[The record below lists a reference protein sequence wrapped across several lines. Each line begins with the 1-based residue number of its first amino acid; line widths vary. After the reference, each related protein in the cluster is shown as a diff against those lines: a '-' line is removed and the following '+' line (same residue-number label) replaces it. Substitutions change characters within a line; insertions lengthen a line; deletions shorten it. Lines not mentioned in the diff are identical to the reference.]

1 MKSPWKLLILAL
13 LALSLL
19 VPRSV
24 SAGDYVIDAI
34 EALKASNVYV
44 APGTEGTDYDTA
56 NKLEKTLIT
65 DDNIVLVML
74 PSDALVG
81 TDLYTIARRISEGL
95 GNQKTIG
102 LAVGREVIGY
112 SLILPEGVASDKMMR
127 ANSVSHNSVAALITF
142 TQNIHSY
149 VMYNPQPTLVPT
161 PEPTPTP
168 RPTMTPIELP
178 KAKDISWPVW
188 LVMVV
193 AVLAVVVWVFVT
205 IKKNARRVIRKQSF
219 APLTVKVD
227 MISEKINDIMD
238 GKVRRELKAAMQ
250 LAYGLIDILID
261 SPVHLGLAEEQFPVL
276 LSNMDRQIVALK
288 KHESGRQPMTAKL
301 LAEVKGILLTYDDL
315 FLALQKNDPEAFE
328 LLTSVYSSSN
338 TMVSTLGYLDDDK

>member
-205 IKKNARRVIRKQSF
+205 IKKN
-219 APLTVKVD
+219 
-227 MISEKINDIMD
+227 
-238 GKVRRELKAAMQ
+238 
-250 LAYGLIDILID
+250 
-261 SPVHLGLAEEQFPVL
+261 
-276 LSNMDRQIVALK
+276 
-288 KHESGRQPMTAKL
+288 
-301 LAEVKGILLTYDDL
+301 
-315 FLALQKNDPEAFE
+315 
-328 LLTSVYSSSN
+328 
-338 TMVSTLGYLDDDK
+338 

>member
-1 MKSPWKLLILAL
+1 MLILVF
-13 LALSLL
+13 LALSFL
-19 VPRSV
+19 VPWGGV
-24 SAGDYVIDAI
+24 SAGDYVTDAI
-34 EALKASNVYV
+34 EALRTSNVYV
-44 APGTEGTDYDTA
+44 APGTEGIDYDTSSKLKRFLGA
-56 NKLEKTLIT
+56 N
-65 DDNIVLVML
+65 DNIVLIML

-81 TDLYTIARRISEGL
+81 TDLYTIAQRISEGL

-112 SLILPEGVASDKMMR
+112 SLILPEGVASDKMVR
-127 ANSVSHNSVAALITF
+127 AKSVSNDPITALITF

-149 VMYNPQPTLVPT
+149 QANNPQPTAVPT